1 MAATPKGSS
10 KEKKAGAA
18 NKAKVEFQE
27 YKKRI
32 ERAPGM
38 EPRGP
43 QFGTGATG
51 MPHMPM
57 GWPLP
62 PMTGFLPQIPQMT
75 GLHPASGQPAGE
87 TGGEIANRVGETL
100 KLGMDLLNSGLGVG
114 LRFLQGLAGPEFQHG
129 HPGWGHIHG
138 AGDHFHG
145 SHGYGCQMTCGC
157 DCVDCCQSLGCAS
170 TCGCSPS
177 VGSCC

>member
-1 MAATPKGSS
+1 MAATPKSSS
-10 KEKKAGAA
+10 KGKNVGAA

-32 ERAPGM
+32 EHAPAAEHG
-38 EPRGP
+38 GP

-51 MPHMPM
+51 MPQMPM
-57 GWPLP
+57 GWPFP
-62 PMTGFLPQIPQMT
+62 PMTGFMPQIPH
-75 GLHPASGQPAGE
+75 LNPALGQTVSE
-87 TGGEIANRVGETL
+87 TSGEIADRVGETL

-114 LRFLQGLAGPEFQHG
+114 LRFLQGLAGTEYHHG
-129 HPGWGHIHG
+129 DAGWGHAHG
-138 AGDHFHG
+138 AGNSSHG

-157 DCVDCCQSLGCAS
+157 DCADCCQHSGCAS
-170 TCGCSPS
+170 SCCCSPS